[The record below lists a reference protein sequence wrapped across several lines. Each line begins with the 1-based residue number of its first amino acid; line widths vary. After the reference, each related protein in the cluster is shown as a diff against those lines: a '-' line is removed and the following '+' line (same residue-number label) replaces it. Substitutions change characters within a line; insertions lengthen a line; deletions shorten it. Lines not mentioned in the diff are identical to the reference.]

1 MENSGHIVKLYGAW
15 GSPFVHRVI
24 WALKLKGVEY
34 EYIEEDLSNKSSSLL
49 EYNPV
54 HKEVPVLIHN
64 GKPVVDS
71 IVILEYIEETW
82 PHLYPLLPAD
92 SYDRA
97 LARFWI
103 DFGQQKRPTVHA
115 FCGSSKENNE
125 KTGEKMLETLNIIQD
140 QALGDKKFFGGDS
153 IGMVDLYFGWYVQW
167 FPCFE
172 QLAGLQVLNPSNLPK
187 LHKWAMNFKEEPIIK
202 ETLYDSKKL
211 LLHLEGIRKKRY
223 MAAQA
228 RVL

>member
-1 MENSGHIVKLYGAW
+1 MEESDHIVKLYGTW

-54 HKEVPVLIHN
+54 HKEVPVLVHN

-82 PHLYPLLPAD
+82 PHRYPLLPAD

-103 DFGQQKRPTVHA
+103 DFGQQKV
-115 FCGSSKENNE
+115 NN
-125 KTGEKMLETLNIIQD
+125 
-140 QALGDKKFFGGDS
+140 
-153 IGMVDLYFGWYVQW
+153 
-167 FPCFE
+167 
-172 QLAGLQVLNPSNLPK
+172 
-187 LHKWAMNFKEEPIIK
+187 
-202 ETLYDSKKL
+202 
-211 LLHLEGIRKKRY
+211 
-223 MAAQA
+223 
-228 RVL
+228 